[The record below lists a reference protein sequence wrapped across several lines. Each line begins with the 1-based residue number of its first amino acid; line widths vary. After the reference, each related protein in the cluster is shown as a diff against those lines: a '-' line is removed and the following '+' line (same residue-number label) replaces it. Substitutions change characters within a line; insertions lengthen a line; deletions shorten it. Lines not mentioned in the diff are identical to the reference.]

1 MIKIDIHKIENQPN
15 NRHLFETI
23 IPWKKIKINN
33 AVHFLT
39 NTILNDKI
47 KKKKKQLKDQRKKKH
62 IISVGKLVKPIN
74 RVSQART
81 PNL

>member
-47 KKKKKQLKDQRKKKH
+47 KKKIKTIKRPKEKKTYH
-62 IISVGKLVKPIN
+62 IG
-74 RVSQART
+74 R
-81 PNL
+81 

>member
-33 AVHFLT
+33 AVYFLT

-47 KKKKKQLKDQRKKKH
+47 KKKIKTIKRPKEKKTYH
-62 IISVGKLVKPIN
+62 IG
-74 RVSQART
+74 R
-81 PNL
+81 

>member
-47 KKKKKQLKDQRKKKH
+47 KKKNK
-62 IISVGKLVKPIN
+62 N
-74 RVSQART
+74 
-81 PNL
+81 N